1 MADKS
6 IFDLTL
12 QSTFGVNDRLVV
24 GNYANNDA
32 EAILGQTLINL
43 LTTALDG
50 HGGIQSIAKTSSTGT
65 NPVVDTYT
73 ITYADASTSTFTI
86 TNGLKGDTGAQTYVY
101 LRWAHEC
108 TGTPPVPSSW
118 SSTTSEPDDWI
129 GIGTGTSSSPP
140 TNVNSYKWYKYKGE
154 TGATGTAATITTQ
167 TVRYQ
172 ASTSGTVVPSGT
184 WSSTI
189 PTVPQGSY
197 LWTRTELAFNDGT
210 TVTSYSVGRMG
221 IDGSGAVSTVNNI
234 GVDSGTTN
242 ITLTGGDIPIDS
254 TPSANVAVVTDGSG
268 KFAPASVSATE
279 LNMLSGANSN
289 IQTQLNAK
297 ASSSSVSNC
306 LSLAQYQSG
315 DTINLAQMIFAGHL
329 TSGSKSINFFIPLP
343 KDMSNI
349 TSASLS
355 VDTSWNIRH
364 SDGGYIITGSPLA
377 SFATPHFAICST
389 GVLVYADASTALSVT
404 NNTPI
409 VVHVSTATLK
419 LI

>member
-32 EAILGQTLINL
+32 EAILGQTLISL

-50 HGGIQSIAKTSSTGT
+50 HGGIQSIAKTSSSGT

-101 LRWAHEC
+101 LRWAHDC
-108 TGTPPVPSSW
+108 TGTPPVPASW
-118 SSTTSEPDDWI
+118 ASTTSEPDDWI

-189 PTVPQGSY
+189 PSVSQGSY
-197 LWTRTELAFNDGT
+197 LWTRTELDFNDGT

-221 IDGSGAVSTVNNI
+221 IDGSGAVSTINNI
-234 GVDSGTTN
+234 GVDAGTTN
-242 ITLTGGDIPIDS
+242 ITLTGGDIPINS
-254 TPSANVAVVTDGSG
+254 SSSANVAVVTDANG
-268 KFAPASVSATE
+268 KFVPANVSATE
-279 LNMLSGANSN
+279 LNMLSGASSN
-289 IQTQLNAK
+289 L
-297 ASSSSVSNC
+297 
-306 LSLAQYQSG
+306 QSQIT
-315 DTINLAQMIFAGHL
+315 DNVMYMRTVTVA
-329 TSGSKSINFFIPLP
+329 TSGWTAGTMYSPS
-343 KDMSNI
+343 
-349 TSASLS
+349 
-355 VDTSWNIRH
+355 
-364 SDGGYIITGSPLA
+364 GGTYTYYYEA
-377 SFATPHFAICST
+377 
-389 GVLVYADASTALSVT
+389 SVT
-404 NNTPI
+404 GMTVYDFADISNMSENGYSGNYAVQTLSGMFRIWVASQPSNSTTWY
-409 VVHVSTATLK
+409 VYYKVGMTATT
-419 LI
+419 

>member
-32 EAILGQTLINL
+32 EAILGQTLISL

-50 HGGIQSIAKTSSTGT
+50 HGGIQSIAKTSSSGT

-108 TGTPPVPSSW
+108 TGTPPVPASW
-118 SSTTSEPDDWI
+118 ASTTSDPDDWI

-172 ASTSGTVVPSGT
+172 ASTSGTTVPSGT

-197 LWTRTELAFNDGT
+197 LWTRTELDFNDGT

-234 GVDSGTTN
+234 GVDAGTTN
-242 ITLTGGDIPIDS
+242 ITLTGNDIPINS
-254 TPSANVAVVTDGSG
+254 SSSANVAVVTDANG
-268 KFAPASVSATE
+268 KFAPANISATE
-279 LNMLSGANSN
+279 LNMLSGASGN
-289 IQTQLNAK
+289 IQNQIT
-297 ASSSSVSNC
+297 
-306 LSLAQYQSG
+306 
-315 DTINLAQMIFAGHL
+315 DNLMYMRYVTVA
-329 TSGSKSINFFIPLP
+329 TSGWTAGSTTTASGTSYTYY
-343 KDMSNI
+343 KD
-349 TSASLS
+349 
-355 VDTSWNIRH
+355 V
-364 SDGGYIITGSPLA
+364 
-377 SFATPHFAICST
+377 
-389 GVLVYADASTALSVT
+389 SVT
-404 NNTPI
+404 NMTALDYVDIGNGGNASSYTGNYAVESLTGKFRIWVASQPSAETSWF
-409 VVHVSTATLK
+409 VYYKVGMTATT
-419 LI
+419 

>member
-32 EAILGQTLINL
+32 EAILGQTLISL

-50 HGGIQSIAKTSSTGT
+50 HGGIQSIAKTSSSGT

-108 TGTPPVPSSW
+108 TGTPPVPASW
-118 SSTTSEPDDWI
+118 ASTTSDPDDWI

-140 TNVNSYKWYKYKGE
+140 TNVNSYKWYLYKGE
-154 TGATGTAATITTQ
+154 KGDTGTAATITTQ

-172 ASTSGTVVPSGT
+172 ASTSGTVVPSGA

-189 PTVPQGSY
+189 PSVSQGSY
-197 LWTRTELAFNDGT
+197 LWTRTELDFNDGT

-221 IDGSGAVSTVNNI
+221 IDGSGAVSTINNI
-234 GVDSGTTN
+234 GVDAGTTN
-242 ITLTGGDIPIDS
+242 ITLTGGDIPINS
-254 TPSANVAVVTDGSG
+254 SSSANVAVVTDANG

-279 LNMLSGANSN
+279 LNMLSGASSN
-289 IQTQLNAK
+289 LQNQITANLMYMR
-297 ASSSSVSNC
+297 SVTV
-306 LSLAQYQSG
+306 A
-315 DTINLAQMIFAGHL
+315 
-329 TSGSKSINFFIPLP
+329 TSGWAAGTMYSPSGGTYTYYYEASVTGMTVNDFADISN
-343 KDMSNI
+343 MSENGYTGNYAVQTLTGKFRI
-349 TSASLS
+349 WVADQPSAE
-355 VDTSWNIRH
+355 TSW
-364 SDGGYIITGSPLA
+364 
-377 SFATPHFAICST
+377 F
-389 GVLVYADASTALSVT
+389 VYYKVGMTET
-404 NNTPI
+404 T
-409 VVHVSTATLK
+409 
-419 LI
+419 

>member
-50 HGGIQSIAKTSSTGT
+50 HGGIQSIAKTSSSGT

-108 TGTPPVPSSW
+108 TGTPPVPASW
-118 SSTTSEPDDWI
+118 ASTTSDPDDWI
-129 GIGTGTSSSPP
+129 GIGTGTSSSAP
-140 TNVNSYKWYKYKGE
+140 TNVNSYKWYQYKGDK
-154 TGATGTAATITTQ
+154 GDTGTAATITTQ

-172 ASTSGTVVPSGT
+172 ASTSGTTVPSGT

-197 LWTRTELAFNDGT
+197 LWTRTELDFNDGT
-210 TVTSYSVGRMG
+210 TVTSYSVSRMG

-234 GVDSGTTN
+234 GVDAGTTN
-242 ITLTGGDIPIDS
+242 ITLTGGDIPINS
-254 TPSANVAVVTDGSG
+254 TPSANVAVVTDANG

-279 LNMLSGANSN
+279 LNMLSGVSSN
-289 IQTQLNAK
+289 VQDQITDNVMYMRSVTV
-297 ASSSSVSNC
+297 ASS
-306 LSLAQYQSG
+306 G
-315 DTINLAQMIFAGHL
+315 WTAGTL
-329 TSGSKSINFFIPLP
+329 
-343 KDMSNI
+343 
-349 TSASLS
+349 TSASGTAYTYYKEVSVTGMTANDFVDISNMGSAFSYTGNYAAESLS
-355 VDTSWNIRH
+355 GKFRIWV
-364 SDGGYIITGSPLA
+364 A
-377 SFATPHFAICST
+377 SQPS
-389 GVLVYADASTALSVT
+389 ASTTWYVYYK
-404 NNTPI
+404 
-409 VVHVSTATLK
+409 VGMTATT
-419 LI
+419 

>member
-32 EAILGQTLINL
+32 EAILGQTLISL

-50 HGGIQSIAKTSSTGT
+50 HGGIQSIAKTSSSGT

-108 TGTPPVPSSW
+108 TGTPPVPASW
-118 SSTTSEPDDWI
+118 ASTTSDPDDWI
-129 GIGTGTSSSPP
+129 GIGTGTSSSAP
-140 TNVNSYKWYKYKGE
+140 TTVSSYKWYQYKGDK
-154 TGATGTAATITTQ
+154 GDTGTAATITTQ
-167 TVRYQ
+167 TVSYQ
-172 ASTSGTVVPSGT
+172 ASTSGTLTPSGA
-184 WSSTI
+184 WSSTV
-189 PTVPQGSY
+189 PTVAQGSY

-234 GVDSGTTN
+234 GVDVGTTN
-242 ITLTGGDIPIDS
+242 ITLKGSDIPIDS
-254 TPSANVAVVTDGSG
+254 TPSANVAVVTDASG

-279 LNMLSGANSN
+279 LNMLSGVSSNVQNQITANLMYMRSV
-289 IQTQLNAK
+289 TV
-297 ASSSSVSNC
+297 ASS
-306 LSLAQYQSG
+306 G
-315 DTINLAQMIFAGHL
+315 WTAGTL
-329 TSGSKSINFFIPLP
+329 
-343 KDMSNI
+343 
-349 TSASLS
+349 TSAS
-355 VDTSWNIRH
+355 
-364 SDGGYIITGSPLA
+364 G
-377 SFATPHFAICST
+377 
-389 GVLVYADASTALSVT
+389 TAYTYYKEVSVT
-404 NNTPI
+404 NMTANDFAD
-409 VVHVSTATLK
+409 VSNMGSASSYKGNYAVESLSGKFRIWVTSEPTAETTWYVYYKVGMTATT
-419 LI
+419 

>member
-32 EAILGQTLINL
+32 EAILGQTLISL

-50 HGGIQSIAKTSSTGT
+50 HGGIQSIAKTSSSGT

-108 TGTPPVPSSW
+108 TGTPPVPASW
-118 SSTTSEPDDWI
+118 ASTTSDPDDWI
-129 GIGTGTSSSPP
+129 GIGTGTSSSAP
-140 TNVNSYKWYKYKGE
+140 TTVSSYKWYQYKGDK
-154 TGATGTAATITTQ
+154 GDTGTAATITTQ
-167 TVRYQ
+167 TVSYQ
-172 ASTSGTVVPSGT
+172 ASTSGTLTPSGA
-184 WSSTI
+184 WSN
-189 PTVPQGSY
+189 TVPAVAQGSY
-197 LWTRTELAFNDGT
+197 LWTRTELNFNDGT

-234 GVDSGTTN
+234 GVDVGTTN

-254 TPSANVAVVTDGSG
+254 TPSANVAVVTDASG

-279 LNMLSGANSN
+279 LNMLSGVSSNVQNQITANLMYMRSV
-289 IQTQLNAK
+289 TV
-297 ASSSSVSNC
+297 ASS
-306 LSLAQYQSG
+306 G
-315 DTINLAQMIFAGHL
+315 WTAGTL
-329 TSGSKSINFFIPLP
+329 
-343 KDMSNI
+343 
-349 TSASLS
+349 TSAS
-355 VDTSWNIRH
+355 
-364 SDGGYIITGSPLA
+364 G
-377 SFATPHFAICST
+377 
-389 GVLVYADASTALSVT
+389 TAYTYYKEVSVT
-404 NNTPI
+404 NMTANDF
-409 VVHVSTATLK
+409 VDVSNAGSASSYTGNYAVESLSGKFRIWVASQPSAETTWYVYYKVGMTATT
-419 LI
+419 

>member
-32 EAILGQTLINL
+32 EAILGQTLISL

-172 ASTSGTVVPSGT
+172 ASTSGTTVPSGT

-221 IDGSGAVSTVNNI
+221 IDGSGAVSTVNNV
-234 GVDSGTTN
+234 GVDTGTTN
-242 ITLTGGDIPIDS
+242 ITLTGGDIALNS
-254 TPSANVAVVTDGSG
+254 TNPANVAVVTDANG
-268 KFAPASVSATE
+268 KLAPANVSATE
-279 LNMLSGANSN
+279 LNMLSGVSGNVQNQITANLMYMRYV
-289 IQTQLNAK
+289 TVA
-297 ASSSSVSNC
+297 
-306 LSLAQYQSG
+306 
-315 DTINLAQMIFAGHL
+315 
-329 TSGSKSINFFIPLP
+329 TSGWTAGSTTTASGTSYTYY
-343 KDMSNI
+343 KD
-349 TSASLS
+349 
-355 VDTSWNIRH
+355 V
-364 SDGGYIITGSPLA
+364 
-377 SFATPHFAICST
+377 
-389 GVLVYADASTALSVT
+389 SVT
-404 NNTPI
+404 NMTGLDFVDIGNGGSASSYTGNYAVESLNGKIRIWVASQPSAETSWF
-409 VVHVSTATLK
+409 VYYKVGMTATT
-419 LI
+419 

>member
-50 HGGIQSIAKTSSTGT
+50 HGGIQSIAKTSSSGT

-73 ITYADASTSTFTI
+73 ITYADTSTSTFTI

-108 TGTPPVPSSW
+108 TGTPPVPASW
-118 SSTTSEPDDWI
+118 ASTTSDPDDWI

-140 TNVNSYKWYKYKGE
+140 TNVNSYKWYQYKGDK
-154 TGATGTAATITTQ
+154 GDTGTAATITTQ

-172 ASTSGTVVPSGT
+172 ASTSGTTVPSGT
-184 WSSTI
+184 WSST
-189 PTVPQGSY
+189 VPAVSQGSY

-234 GVDSGTTN
+234 GVDAGTTN
-242 ITLTGGDIPIDS
+242 ITLTGANVPIDS
-254 TPSANVAVVTDGSG
+254 NNTANVAVVTDANG
-268 KFAPASVSATE
+268 KLVPANVSATE
-279 LNMLSGANSN
+279 LNMLSGASSN
-289 IQTQLNAK
+289 LQNQITANLMYMQSITV
-297 ASSSSVSNC
+297 ASS
-306 LSLAQYQSG
+306 G
-315 DTINLAQMIFAGHL
+315 WTAGTL
-329 TSGSKSINFFIPLP
+329 
-343 KDMSNI
+343 
-349 TSASLS
+349 TSASGTSYTYYHEVSVANMTANDFVDISNMGSASSYTGNYAAESLS
-355 VDTSWNIRH
+355 GKFRIWV
-364 SDGGYIITGSPLA
+364 A
-377 SFATPHFAICST
+377 SQPS
-389 GVLVYADASTALSVT
+389 ASTTWYVYYK
-404 NNTPI
+404 
-409 VVHVSTATLK
+409 VGMTATT
-419 LI
+419 